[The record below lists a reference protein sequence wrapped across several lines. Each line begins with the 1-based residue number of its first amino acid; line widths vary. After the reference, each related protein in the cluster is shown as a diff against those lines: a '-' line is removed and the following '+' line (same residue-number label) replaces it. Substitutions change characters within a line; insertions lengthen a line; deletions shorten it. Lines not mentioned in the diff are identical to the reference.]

1 MKRHKHI
8 NRIWANK
15 ILYNFSKNILQD
27 NKWIYQEE
35 VKCDSN
41 DDNSPATLGLSN
53 MRGVFILV
61 GVGIIGGIF
70 LICVEII
77 FKKHQKRLKL
87 KDSMAKTAV
96 RKWRGNVEVCTYFTY
111 LFCSSISS
119 SFWKKL
125 SCGYVSSFWDSEWRN
140 KDYKRIILVFE
151 IIVQVLTSTSKI
163 HFGSKNCQGI
173 FFLVLWGKQFIVH
186 TKILGFFCIFG
197 PREKEIRL
205 YVLKIDFTTLI
216 SRNFSVI

>member
-1 MKRHKHI
+1 MDPY
-8 NRIWANK
+8 WANK
-15 ILYNFSKNILQD
+15 KLYNFSKNILQD

-111 LFCSSISS
+111 LFTYLPTNFVHQILHPN
-119 SFWKKL
+119 FLKKVEL
-125 SCGYVSSFWDSEWRN
+125 RVR
-140 KDYKRIILVFE
+140 V
-151 IIVQVLTSTSKI
+151 I
-163 HFGSKNCQGI
+163 H
-173 FFLVLWGKQFIVH
+173 
-186 TKILGFFCIFG
+186 
-197 PREKEIRL
+197 
-205 YVLKIDFTTLI
+205 
-216 SRNFSVI
+216 

>member
-1 MKRHKHI
+1 MKRLKHI
-8 NRIWANK
+8 DRIWANK

-151 IIVQVLTSTSKI
+151 IIVQVTSTSKI
-163 HFGSKNCQGI
+163 HFGSKNFQGI
-173 FFLVLWGKQFIVH
+173 FFWSF
-186 TKILGFFCIFG
+186 
-197 PREKEIRL
+197 EANNSL
-205 YVLKIDFTTLI
+205 YSPKY
-216 SRNFSVI
+216 